1 MYHLKSS
8 KAVYESDW
16 MTVYEDSVIDD
27 KKGTEGMVNSITVND
42 AVIIVPIFEDRSIL
56 MVINY
61 RHGVSANLE
70 GLYKKMKIHPIL
82 QDANC

>member
-1 MYHLKSS
+1 
-8 KAVYESDW
+8 

-27 KKGTEGMVNSITVND
+27 KKGTEGMFNRITVDD

-61 RHGVSANLE
+61 RHGVSANLLE
-70 GLYKKMKIHPIL
+70 LPGGIIQENEDPSYTARRELL
-82 QDANC
+82 EETG